1 MGMPVAN
8 DYTVADLSD
17 MPEDGKRYEL
27 IRGELVVSPVPSV
40 RHWLV
45 VRGLDLALTPYL
57 DSLGLANTLVTV
69 AADISWDDRS
79 LVQPDLLVVRPEEI
93 SVSWTTIRRLRL
105 AVEVISPSSR
115 RRDRHDKRTLYQENR
130 VETYWV
136 VDPDAETV
144 ECWHPEDEA
153 PDVVREYLR
162 WRVYPG
168 APEVVIDLARIFTG
182 LPR

>member
-8 DYTVADLSD
+8 DYTVADLAD

-27 IRGELVVSPVPSV
+27 IRGELVVSPAPSV